1 MATDIMLPKSPRKG
15 KLVNLRV
22 QLLDDSSHIFLVQAK
37 AMGIVLWEDVVKYLE
52 LVEADYFDLE
62 YNDEHGLQCWLDR
75 EKPILKQIPNT
86 DTVFR
91 FCVKFYTPDPG
102 LLEEE
107 YTRYLF
113 ALQVKRDLRT
123 EELPCSNNTLALL
136 ASYIVQSEIGDFLED
151 EYIDSSYLSSCKI
164 LPHPSLEVEQ
174 KIMEYHKQHIGQ
186 GPSEADINLLD
197 TARKIEQYGIRNFPA
212 KDHEGVH
219 LSLAVAHMG
228 IVVFQNFTRINTFS
242 WAKIRKLSFKRKKF
256 LIKLHPE
263 NYGYYKDIVEFF
275 FDSRNECKG
284 FWKKCIEHHAFF
296 RCHTVK
302 KLPRNKTRVVSRGSS
317 YRYSGKTQKQL
328 MEYVRE
334 NYFKKR
340 PFERSVSGRISR
352 STSAT
357 PKSHQKTTTL
367 NSSDF
372 HVSQNSTASSGS
384 QILADTTQES
394 NHVLPSS
401 RVETA
406 EVHSES
412 SLSGSRS
419 LGSPKLDSA
428 RSHSQPAI
436 TLEQDGNRNDHQAPG
451 SSPHNTDN
459 KVESSDHVHGK
470 IAKSDLNGSLNN
482 GDVRDSSS
490 FLMDRKYSEPIL
502 SQNES
507 IEDNAIIRSNKVENI
522 PEHIRETPEPTSP
535 NKHSLTRSQSVN
547 QENQYHY
554 DSTLPL
560 PPPPPP
566 PEDGINGA
574 VPLSPPQQVKSVLVG
589 DIETVASS
597 NVSTL
602 RSLDGEEET
611 TKKKRVSKRRAPTDK
626 SYCITK
632 ELLMT
637 ERTFKKDLEV
647 VTQAF
652 KNALLS
658 TTIPECLSHLLF
670 SSLGSIYDFHCT
682 FLKNIEQRI
691 VSWEGKSNAHVVA
704 DSQRIGDVLLGLNKI
719 LPTYKNYLDRLEE
732 MLSEL
737 ELTLKRNRE
746 FEQLYKEFEAEKAC
760 YLPLNTFLLKPGQ
773 RLLHYKLILERL
785 IKHYNQDHPDHDNCQ
800 VALNNILE
808 VINQFRDKM
817 QKVDNLQKLIE
828 LQRDLVGIDSLVH
841 PDRDFIREGCLQKF
855 SRKGY
860 QQRMFFLF
868 SDMLIYTSRT
878 ATSLLQFKVHG
889 QLPLRGMMV
898 EESDI
903 SKVAVANSFTIY
915 GGNKCI
921 LVAASSEEEKDKW
934 IEDLNYSIR
943 VAKKQND
950 EKMKYGSIRSN
961 TSSTE
966 NVCTTGSSDTDKLG
980 TSPPSPEKQIQHRG
994 NTTMHVCWHRNTSVS
1009 LRDHDKAVKN
1019 QLSGYLL
1026 RKFKTSNGWQK
1037 LWVVFTN
1044 FCLFFY
1050 KTYQDDFPLASLPLL
1065 GYAVNIP
1072 TEEDKITKDHVFKLQ
1087 FKNHVYFF
1095 RAESE
1100 YTFERWVEV
1109 IKSATSSARRFR
1121 LFSRLESDQQA
1132 ERSS

>member
-86 DTVFR
+86 ETVFR

-151 EYIDSSYLSSCKI
+151 EYIDSSYLSSCKV

>member
-22 QLLDDSSHIFLVQAK
+22 QLLDDSYHTFLVQAK
-37 AMGIVLWEDVVKYLE
+37 AMGSVLWEDVIKSLE

-62 YNDEHGLQCWLDR
+62 YNDEQGLQCWLDR

-91 FCVKFYTPDPG
+91 FCVKFYTPDPV
-102 LLEEE
+102 LLEDE

-151 EYIDSSYLSSCKI
+151 EYLDTSYLTSCKI
-164 LPHPSLEVEQ
+164 LPHPSRELEQ
-174 KIMEYHKQHIGQ
+174 KIMEYHRQHIGQ

-340 PFERSVSGRISR
+340 TFERSVSGRISR

-357 PKSHQKTTTL
+357 PKSHPKTTTL

-384 QILADTTQES
+384 QILADTTHDS
-394 NHVLPSS
+394 NHVLPSA

-419 LGSPKLDSA
+419 LGSPKLESA

-436 TLEQDGNRNDHQAPG
+436 TLEQDENRNDHQAPG
-451 SSPHNTDN
+451 SSPQNID
-459 KVESSDHVHGK
+459 KVESSDHVHSK
-470 IAKSDLNGSLNN
+470 NAKLDLNGSLNN
-482 GDVRDSSS
+482 GDIRDSSS
-490 FLMDRKYSEPIL
+490 CFLMDRKYSEPIL
-502 SQNES
+502 SQNEG
-507 IEDNAIIRSNKVENI
+507 IEENAIIRSNEIENI

-535 NKHSLTRSQSVN
+535 HKHSLTRSQSVN
-547 QENQYHY
+547 PENQYHY

-566 PEDGINGA
+566 PEDGIDGA
-574 VPLSPPQQVKSVLVG
+574 VPLSPPQQVKSVLAG
-589 DIETVASS
+589 DNETLASS

-602 RSLDGEEET
+602 RSLDGEEE

-652 KNALLS
+652 KNTLVSAAV
-658 TTIPECLSHLLF
+658 PECLSHLLF
-670 SSLGSIYDFHCT
+670 SSLGPIYDFHCT
-682 FLKNIEQRI
+682 FLRNIEQRI
-691 VSWEGKSNAHVVA
+691 VSWEGKSNAHVVP

-732 MLSEL
+732 MLTEL
-737 ELTLKRNRE
+737 ELTVKKNRE

-785 IKHYNQDHPDHDNCQ
+785 IKHYNQDHPDYNDCQ

-841 PDRDFIREGCLQKF
+841 PDREFIREGCLQKF

-934 IEDLNYSIR
+934 IEDLSYSICM
-943 VAKKQND
+943 AKKQND

-966 NVCTTGSSDTDKLG
+966 NVSTTGSSDTDKLG

-1050 KTYQDDFPLASLPLL
+1050 KTYQDEFPLASLPLL

-1100 YTFERWVEV
+1100 YTFERWIEV

-1121 LFSRLESDQQA
+1121 LFSRLESEHA
-1132 ERSS
+1132 ERS